1 MKIEFMPPVG
11 DYPEKLNI
19 DIENKKNEKVVED
32 ILELLSSH
40 LNKNE
45 FENFEIPG
53 TRVILKNG
61 TAVGRI
67 EGRNLNTF
75 KKYEGSKLY
84 NDDKIAIIFP
94 VNGG

>member
-1 MKIEFMPPVG
+1 MKIEFMPPLG

-19 DIENKKNEKVVED
+19 DIENKKNERVVED
-32 ILELLSSH
+32 ILEILSIY
-40 LNKNE
+40 LNENG
-45 FENFEIPG
+45 FENFDIPG

-67 EGRNLNTF
+67 ESGNLNTF
-75 KKYEGSKLY
+75 KKYERSTLH
-84 NDDKIAIIFP
+84 NDDRIAIIFP